1 MNIIKEYYEKKYTEL
16 CILADTEKC
25 KTTLM
30 RNNDT
35 GQLVVKKIMNKAAL
49 DVYEQLKPI
58 KNKNLV
64 KIFDCYID
72 EDKCIE
78 IEDFINGRRLDDY
91 VTNQKIDY
99 NQCIQLTVDICMA
112 LEELHKMG
120 IVHRDIQPKNILI
133 SNEGTL
139 KLIDFDISRKQHIG
153 KNKDTELL
161 GTAGY
166 AAPEQYGFSQTSEK
180 SDIYSI
186 GIVLKEICEKSKVS
200 VDEKLQDIIEKCT
213 QMDPDNRFQNVKQLK
228 EALLQ
233 CWSVENEGSTHM
245 YDFENGADLQNNYQ
259 MSDNVEKLQPIT
271 FKYVVKTIPGFKS
284 NNFFYAIVALLIY
297 GFMIYAFASVPF
309 DKEYAHVSM
318 YNKVV
323 ASALAIADVVIPYM
337 YWANIADIAKRF
349 PKKSF
354 KNKWLRY
361 IYQTV
366 VGAFLML
373 GIALLI
379 LVILR

>member
-49 DVYEQLKPI
+49 DVYEQLKSI

-186 GIVLKEICEKSKVS
+186 GIVLKEICEKSNIS
-200 VDEKLQDIIEKCT
+200 ADGKLKDIIDKCT
-213 QMDPDNRFQNVKQLK
+213 QMDPYNRFQNVEQLK
-228 EALLQ
+228 DALLQ
-233 CWSVENEGSTHM
+233 CCSVENEGSTHM

-259 MSDNVEKLQPIT
+259 MSVNVEKLQPIT

-361 IYQTV
+361 IYQAV

>member
-1 MNIIKEYYEKKYTEL
+1 MNIIKEYYEKKYIEL
-16 CILADTEKC
+16 CVLADTEKC

-30 RNNDT
+30 RNKDT
-35 GQLVVKKIMNKAAL
+35 GQLVVKKIMNKAAF
-49 DVYEQLKPI
+49 DVYNQLKHI
-58 KNKNLV
+58 TNKNLV

-91 VTNQKIDY
+91 VNNQKLDY
-99 NQCIQLTVDICMA
+99 NSCIRLTVDICMA
-112 LEELHKMG
+112 LEELHKIG

-186 GIVLKEICEKSKVS
+186 GIVLEEMCEKGNIPA
-200 VDEKLQDIIEKCT
+200 DGKLKDIIDKCT
-213 QMDPDNRFQNVKQLK
+213 QMDPDNRFQNVEQLK
-228 EALLQ
+228 DALLQ

-259 MSDNVEKLQPIT
+259 MSDNVEKLSPIT
-271 FKYVVKTIPGFKS
+271 FKYVIKTIPGFKS
-284 NNFFYAIVALLIY
+284 NNFFYAIISILIY

-309 DKEYAHVSM
+309 DKDYAHASM
-318 YNKVV
+318 YNKVI

-337 YWANIADIAKRF
+337 YWTNIADIAKRF

-354 KNKWLRY
+354 KSQWMQY
-361 IYQTV
+361 IYQAI
-366 VGAFLML
+366 VGTFVML
-373 GIALLI
+373 AIALLI
-379 LVILR
+379 VVILR

>member
-186 GIVLKEICEKSKVS
+186 GIVLKEICEKSNIS
-200 VDEKLQDIIEKCT
+200 ADGKLKDIIDKCT

-228 EALLQ
+228 DALLQ

-245 YDFENGADLQNNYQ
+245 YDFENCADLQNNYQ
-259 MSDNVEKLQPIT
+259 MSENVEKLQPIT

-361 IYQTV
+361 IYQAV